1 MTLVAALW
9 LALLHALCVAAPVRS
24 PDHAATSARPR
35 AVQVDAAAGRIAARA
50 ERAPE
55 QSLRLAPGIATG
67 AIARAAGPGTGS
79 APIPALLAPAW
90 PRLTEPSTLQAA
102 LRRRGGAS
110 HAVATRGRLLPY
122 FPTAPP
128 RQG

>member
-24 PDHAATSARPR
+24 PDPAAAAARPR
-35 AVQVDAAAGRIAARA
+35 AVQVDAARRIAAHT

-55 QSLRLAPGIATG
+55 QSLRLAPGTAAG
-67 AIARAAGPGTGS
+67 AIVRAAGPGTGS

-90 PRLTEPSTLQAA
+90 PRLTGPSTLQPA
-102 LRRRGGAS
+102 LRRRGAAS
-110 HAVATRGRLLPY
+110 HVVATRGRLLPY